1 MRLETCSLSFQRKG
15 HLDVHVEWDTAT
27 RSWVISP
34 STQIDRAR
42 KKSVRDGRV
51 QTLRKQ
57 VRERGRGVIHPTE
70 CRMWPICENTRTLAE
85 AVRALE
91 LFEVR
96 LEVK

>member
-27 RSWVISP
+27 RSWVISR

-70 CRMWPICENTRTLAE
+70 CRPVAYLREYPDVGGGSPSTRT
-85 AVRALE
+85 VRGPP
-91 LFEVR
+91 
-96 LEVK
+96 